1 MIKRIFQDLDECI
14 LHTLVNKMPHDHE
27 KYVEFM
33 LSEDMH
39 TYRTLIRPCAK
50 ELFEYYNSIVGK
62 ENVYILT
69 TATRDYAESL
79 NRLGEFG
86 LDNDHIYTREDIQQY
101 SISHGYGG
109 EGTLPMP
116 IADKDNVLID
126 NLPPRY
132 NCNKMDMMG
141 IVTKNYHQTPEYY
154 GSNFHEQDFLDDIKE
169 FIKQRL

>member
-27 KYVEFM
+27 KYVEFI